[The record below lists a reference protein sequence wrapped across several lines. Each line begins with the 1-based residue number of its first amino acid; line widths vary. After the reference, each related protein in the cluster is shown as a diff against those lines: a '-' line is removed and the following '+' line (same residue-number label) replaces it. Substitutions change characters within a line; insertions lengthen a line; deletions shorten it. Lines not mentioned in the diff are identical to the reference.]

1 MLRHG
6 LNRRQCFVPFRRPQR
21 NFYEESCS
29 LAGGGFHL
37 DGSAVL
43 FNDLSRYHQTESRPF
58 GSFRRVKLREQVL
71 PDILWNPDAVV
82 GHLDKKSGVFQP
94 AADYYV
100 MAIPAGGRIASLYRV
115 RHEV

>member
-6 LNRRQCFVPFRRPQR
+6 SNRRQCFVPFRRPQR

-29 LAGGGFHL
+29 LTGGGFDL

-43 FNDLSRYHQTESRPF
+43 FNDLPRYHQSKSRPF
-58 GSFRRVKLREQVL
+58 GSFRRVKLREQIL
-71 PDILWNPDAVV
+71 PHVLWNSDAVIAN
-82 GHLDKKSGVFQP
+82 LDKESGVFEP

-100 MAIPAGGRIASLYRV
+100 MAIPAAGRIASLYRV